1 MIFKYILNNPTPY
14 LLVASV
20 QTYFIYYMYTK
31 MNQVDQIRYMMDKI
45 YTEQLNLKSNPKFT
59 LTRDVSTNT
68 IINTEVPSSPPHK
81 GEIHPSSFFSLGNYL
96 NKYEND

>member
-1 MIFKYILNNPTPY
+1 
-14 LLVASV
+14 
-20 QTYFIYYMYTK
+20 
-31 MNQVDQIRYMMDKI
+31 MNQVDQMRHMMDKI

-68 IINTEVPSSPPHK
+68 IINTELQQLPNSGDIPS
-81 GEIHPSSFFSLGNYL
+81 SSFFSLGNYL

>member
-1 MIFKYILNNPTPY
+1 MIFNSIINRASSY
-14 LLVASV
+14 LLIVSI
-20 QTYFIYYMYTK
+20 QTYFIYHIYIK
-31 MNQVDQIRYMMDKI
+31 MNQVEHIRHMMDKI

-68 IINTEVPSSPPHK
+68 IKNTEVPSSPPHK

-96 NKYEND
+96 SNKETD